1 VTARLRV
8 DLNAITKN
16 KVHGLIEGYK
26 DAPNKLAIV
35 KEDAHNDPVGIGR
48 SQPRSGADSNGNG
61 RMGSGGGH
69 AEGGATVYSS
79 SKVGRRGGRSN
90 SAGHVG
96 GAGGGD
102 GDESGRGHAGA
113 REGGADGQGR
123 GCAGPGGQAKEEC
136 HQEQRREL
144 AGSRMR
150 RPSQG
155 GAAGGGWVEEVQRNW
170 AAGGGHVGRLT
181 GGWS

>member
-8 DLNAITKN
+8 DLNAITKK

-48 SQPRSGADSNGNG
+48 SQPRSGADSHGNG

-69 AEGGATVYSS
+69 AEGGATVYSN
-79 SKVGRRGGRSN
+79 SKVWRRGGRSN

-96 GAGGGD
+96 APAAGTGTRVAAATPVPGRAAPMARVEAVRVLATRQRRSATRNSEGSSPGAG
-102 GDESGRGHAGA
+102 
-113 REGGADGQGR
+113 
-123 GCAGPGGQAKEEC
+123 CGGQAKGE
-136 HQEQRREL
+136 
-144 AGSRMR
+144 
-150 RPSQG
+150 RPA
-155 GAAGGGWVEEVQRNW
+155 AAGWRRCSGTGRPEV
-170 AAGGGHVGRLT
+170 ATSAG
-181 GGWS
+181 